1 LYFRQAFPLS
11 LKYEKTIGK
20 GGEDSYGGRKS
31 YEGKIDEMRDA
42 ELF

>member
-1 LYFRQAFPLS
+1 

-20 GGEDSYGGRKS
+20 GGEDRYGGGKIYGGR
-31 YEGKIDEMRDA
+31 IDEMRDA